1 MKKVINGKL
10 YDTET
15 AKECGTWANACSWRD
30 FNHMVETL
38 YRKRTGEFFLHGEG
52 GPMTKYAESCGQ
64 NSWSGGS
71 RIIPLSVESARK
83 WAEEHLDADEYAAI
97 FGVPSECESV
107 TLSAVVP
114 PDLAARVRM
123 AAAEREI
130 TLSAFIA
137 EALEAYVK

>member
-1 MKKVINGKL
+1 MKKIIGGKM
-10 YDTET
+10 YDTDT
-15 AKECGTWANACSWRD
+15 AKECGTWANAGSWRD

-38 YRKRTGEFFLHGEG
+38 YRKRTGEFFLFGEG

-97 FGVPSECESV
+97 FGVPSEGESV
-107 TLSAVVP
+107 TLSAVIP
-114 PDLAARVRM
+114 PDLAAKVRM
-123 AAAEREI
+123 AAAEREM

-137 EALEAYVK
+137 EALEAYME